1 MYIMYESDDCFIDCQ
16 FGFIK
21 SRGTAL
27 AVSVV
32 LNVGT
37 YCIQNGS
44 QMYICSLDVLGRR
57 VRRHSTSSFICQNFE
72 CYFLCPGDYCTVG
85 TLTGQLT

>member
-44 QMYICSLDVLGRR
+44 QMYICSLDVEGAFDAIPRPVL
-57 VRRHSTSSFICQNFE
+57 FAK
-72 CYFLCPGDYCTVG
+72 
-85 TLTGQLT
+85 TLNVISYVLEIIVLLVH